1 MVVAF
6 QDIKPAAQR
15 HYLVIPVEHIQTVR
29 DLQRRDEDY
38 SLVSHMLSVGE
49 ELLQNDAPKCDN
61 KTDGKL

>member
-1 MVVAF
+1 MRWWSRF
-6 QDIKPAAQR
+6 KTSSPPLR
-15 HYLVIPVEHIQTVR
+15 VEHIQTVR